1 MASKAKRVGS
11 IALLIAVALSLAAC
25 FGHWFT
31 PPQIAVLI
39 VGPPVPKDEQYEV
52 LISVADMPDS
62 GLAAIQLGSIAQPA
76 IEFSNNVNASTV
88 TAEGL
93 NGFRVTAQGYT
104 AGPPVEGSLI
114 AVYGGVALESGQV
127 LKLSFEATGV
137 PTVTLD
143 EARITLASAA
153 PAWIAGWDLVTDVAY
168 YTKEVGA
175 R

>member
-31 PPQIAVLI
+31 PPQIGKLI
-39 VGPPVPKDEQYEV
+39 VGPPVPKDGQYEV
-52 LISVADMPDS
+52 LISVADMPD
-62 GLAAIQLGSIAQPA
+62 GGVAGVQLGSIAQPA
-76 IEFSNNVNASTV
+76 IEFTNVDVATIAV
-88 TAEGL
+88 EGL
-93 NGFRVTAQGYT
+93 SGFRVGAQSYT

-127 LKLSFEATGV
+127 LKLTFEATGD

-143 EARITLASAA
+143 DTRIDLASAA
-153 PAWIAGWDLVTDVAY
+153 PAWVAGWDLVTDVAY
-168 YTKEVGA
+168 YTKEA
-175 R
+175 ALR